1 MKKLL
6 STIMALVMLLSLVPM
21 AVAEGGAEGGAVPS
35 NSVYEVTDAAELVW
49 VAENYTGVVKLMN
62 DVEIED
68 TVIVTKTIT
77 LDMNGKRLFNTKDIW
92 KHPGNDVEGPRSW
105 SLVSVRENGN
115 LTITGNGTFDAKEND
130 VYAIDLFNKGT
141 RCTIEDGTFIGNVHA
156 VYVQYG
162 MLLVNGGTFSVR
174 QVYSTQKPYEFTLNC
189 LDASF
194 KDGSAQIIV
203 NGGSF
208 YKYNPAKSISENPAA
223 AFSRCG
229 VVQSGDYY
237 KVTAP
242 VAMIGEKGYATL
254 AAAVEDVPTD
264 GTETTITL
272 LNNAEVEN
280 CIAINDGKN
289 IVLDLNGHD
298 VVHNGNYLFDV
309 YNAKFHVTGEGTLFE
324 KVKDG
329 YAPIIARGSA
339 TDTANYTVITIDK
352 GVTLK
357 GDYTGIFVAK
367 DAGNGYHNY
376 GLVINMFG
384 TIDMGAVADGYH
396 YSGMYVNGT
405 NTVSDGN
412 VMTINLDGATIK
424 NCAGAGIYAA
434 GYAKW
439 NITNSSITGGNTGIE
454 IRAGELK
461 VNGATVVGNGVP
473 TVVTPNGNGSTTEG
487 AGIAVAQHTTKLPIK
502 VTINSGDISGFS
514 ALYQSNPQNNDAE
527 SVKKV
532 SVAVNGGT
540 FKAINGGT
548 VSVYSENN
556 CVAVSRGTFSSN
568 PSAYVADKSL
578 EVSKDT
584 AGQYTVSKKT
594 NATETSEVK
603 LPAARTEGTTKA
615 EIDKGDIDTG
625 KDLTVSSEVAS
636 VTINQ
641 KGVEAIGNN
650 SDLTLTVKT
659 VDQPNDAN
667 KAAYDEAIKGNDTA
681 SAIVVDIK
689 LSAGSGNAFTQAVE
703 GAYALVTV
711 KYDASGK
718 ADKLKVFYLNGSV
731 KQELTKVNDAANG
744 EVNMFSYD
752 DTNKEITMKLP
763 HFSQYLITTTAT
775 TSGGNTSGG
784 NSVIKTGAGSS
795 AASGTHTVTT
805 DLTPGSIT
813 KVTVDGKVVDAK
825 YYTVSGSNVTFT
837 AEFLKTLKNGSHTV
851 TVENATKIA
860 KGVFTVNNPT
870 TAVQAPTT
878 ADAGIALY
886 AGMAIASVMGTG
898 VVFTSRKRK
907 NH

>member
-21 AVAEGGAEGGAVPS
+21 AVAEEGGAETGAVQS
-35 NSVYEVTDAAELVW
+35 SSVYEVSDAAQLIW
-49 VAENYTGVVKLMN
+49 AAENYTGVVKLMK
-62 DVEIED
+62 DVEIEE
-68 TVIVTKTIT
+68 TVIVTKAIT
-77 LDMNGKRLFNTKDIW
+77 LDMNGKKLFNTKDIW

-105 SLVSVRENGN
+105 SLVSVRKNGD
-115 LTITGNGTFDAKEND
+115 LTITGNGTFEAKAND

-162 MLLVNGGTFSVR
+162 MLLVNGGTFSV
-174 QVYSTQKPYEFTLNC
+174 QQTYTADPNKPYEFTLNC
-189 LDASF
+189 LDESYA
-194 KDGSAQIIV
+194 DGSAQIIV

-208 YKYNPAKSISENPAA
+208 YKFDPANNKAEGENTS
-223 AFSRCG
+223 FTGC
-229 VVQSGDYY
+229 VTTKNGDNYY
-237 KVTAP
+237 EVTAP

-254 AAAVEDVPTD
+254 AAAVADVHLKTDKERTQVIELLQDASGSGFGVGYAAITKNENDSYSTSGNNPVSITIKMNGHTYSMVAPTVGSK
-264 GTETTITL
+264 GTETNGFQFLKDSNVTFENGVIR
-272 LNNAEVEN
+272 LNSGLRCA
-280 CIAINDGKN
+280 
-289 IVLDLNGHD
+289 
-298 VVHNGNYLFDV
+298 YLFQNYANLTLKDMDV
-309 YNAKFHVTGEGTLFE
+309 SIEGVTACESLVHSMNG
-324 KVKDG
+324 KVD
-329 YAPIIARGSA
+329 IIGKTSLTCGATYTWSA
-339 TDTANYTVITIDK
+339 TD
-352 GVTLK
+352 K
-357 GDYTGIFVAK
+357 GDQKVIDVM
-367 DAGNGYHNY
+367 DWNNSSY
-376 GLVINMFG
+376 GGGTQVLVNTTG
-384 TIDMGAVADGYH
+384 TITGKINVGFYEVEDVTASTGK
-396 YSGMYVNGT
+396 STLTIENGT
-405 NTVSDGN
+405 FNGNFSSEAASGGYVAPTITV
-412 VMTINLDGATIK
+412 
-424 NCAGAGIYAA
+424 
-434 GYAKW
+434 
-439 NITNSSITGGNTGIE
+439 TGG
-454 IRAGELK
+454 A
-461 VNGATVVGNGVP
+461 
-473 TVVTPNGNGSTTEG
+473 
-487 AGIAVAQHTTKLPIK
+487 
-502 VTINSGDISGFS
+502 
-514 ALYQSNPQNNDAE
+514 
-527 SVKKV
+527 
-532 SVAVNGGT
+532 
-540 FKAINGGT
+540 
-548 VSVYSENN
+548 
-556 CVAVSRGTFSSN
+556 FSSN
-568 PSAYVADKSL
+568 PSAFVADKSL
-578 EVSKDT
+578 EVSKGT

-594 NATETSEVK
+594 NAAETSEVK
-603 LPAARTEGTTKA
+603 LPAAGTEGTTKA
-615 EIDKGDIDTG
+615 KIDKGDIDTG

-650 SDLTLTVKT
+650 SDLTLTVKK

-744 EVNMFSYD
+744 EVNTFSYD

-795 AASGTHTVTT
+795 AASTTQTVTT

>member
-21 AVAEGGAEGGAVPS
+21 AVAEEGGAEGGAVPS
-35 NSVYEVTDAAELVW
+35 NSVYEVSEAAQLIWAAE
-49 VAENYTGVVKLMN
+49 NHTGVVKLMN
-62 DVEIED
+62 DVEIEE
-68 TVIVTKTIT
+68 TVIVTKTIK
-77 LDMNGKRLFNTKDIW
+77 LDMNGKRLFNKEDIW
-92 KHPGNDVEGPRSW
+92 KESEGHW
-105 SLVSVRENGN
+105 SLISVRGNGD
-115 LTITGNGTFDAKEND
+115 LTITGNGTFDAKKDD
-130 VYAIDLFNKGT
+130 VYAIDLYDGNV
-141 RCTIEDGTFIGNVHA
+141 RCTIENGTFKGNIHA
-156 VYVQYG
+156 VYVLDG
-162 MLLVNGGTFSVR
+162 LLIVNGGTFSV
-174 QVYSTQKPYEFTLNC
+174 QQTYTNEPNKPYEFTLNC
-189 LDASF
+189 YDASY

-208 YKYNPAKSISENPAA
+208 YKFDPANNKAEGENTSFTGCVTTKNGDNYN
-223 AFSRCG
+223 
-229 VVQSGDYY
+229 
-237 KVTAP
+237 VTAP

-254 AAAVEDVPTD
+254 AAAVADVHLKTDKERTQVIELLQDASGSGFGVGYAAITKNENDSYSTSGNNPVSITIKMNGHTYSMVAPTVGSK
-264 GTETTITL
+264 GTETNGFQFLKDSNVTFENGVIR
-272 LNNAEVEN
+272 LNSGLRCA
-280 CIAINDGKN
+280 
-289 IVLDLNGHD
+289 
-298 VVHNGNYLFDV
+298 YLFQNYANLTLKDMDV
-309 YNAKFHVTGEGTLFE
+309 SIEGVTACESLVHSMNG
-324 KVKDG
+324 KVD
-329 YAPIIARGSA
+329 IIGKTSLTCGATYTWSA
-339 TDTANYTVITIDK
+339 TD
-352 GVTLK
+352 K
-357 GDYTGIFVAK
+357 GDQKVIDVM
-367 DAGNGYHNY
+367 DWNNSSY
-376 GLVINMFG
+376 GGGTQVLVNTTG
-384 TIDMGAVADGYH
+384 TITGKINVGFYEVEDVTASTGK
-396 YSGMYVNGT
+396 STLTIENGT
-405 NTVSDGN
+405 FNGNFSSEAASGGYVAPTITV
-412 VMTINLDGATIK
+412 
-424 NCAGAGIYAA
+424 
-434 GYAKW
+434 
-439 NITNSSITGGNTGIE
+439 TGG
-454 IRAGELK
+454 A
-461 VNGATVVGNGVP
+461 
-473 TVVTPNGNGSTTEG
+473 
-487 AGIAVAQHTTKLPIK
+487 
-502 VTINSGDISGFS
+502 
-514 ALYQSNPQNNDAE
+514 
-527 SVKKV
+527 
-532 SVAVNGGT
+532 
-540 FKAINGGT
+540 
-548 VSVYSENN
+548 
-556 CVAVSRGTFSSN
+556 FSSN
-568 PSAYVADKSL
+568 PSAFVADKSL

-594 NATETSEVK
+594 NAAETSEVK
-603 LPAARTEGTTKA
+603 LPAAGTEGTTEAK
-615 EIDKGDIDTG
+615 IDKGDIDTG

-650 SDLTLTVKT
+650 SDLTLTVKK

-744 EVNMFSYD
+744 AVNNTFSYD

-795 AASGTHTVTT
+795 AASTTQTVTT

>member
-21 AVAEGGAEGGAVPS
+21 AVAEEGATTKWPE
-35 NSVYEVTDAAELVW
+35 
-49 VAENYTGVVKLMN
+49 
-62 DVEIED
+62 
-68 TVIVTKTIT
+68 TKTEKSVAQVG
-77 LDMNGKRLFNTKDIW
+77 DMF
-92 KHPGNDVEGPRSW
+92 
-105 SLVSVRENGN
+105 
-115 LTITGNGTFDAKEND
+115 
-130 VYAIDLFNKGT
+130 
-141 RCTIEDGTFIGNVHA
+141 
-156 VYVQYG
+156 
-162 MLLVNGGTFSVR
+162 
-174 QVYSTQKPYEFTLNC
+174 YE
-189 LDASF
+189 
-194 KDGSAQIIV
+194 
-203 NGGSF
+203 
-208 YKYNPAKSISENPAA
+208 
-223 AFSRCG
+223 
-229 VVQSGDYY
+229 
-237 KVTAP
+237 
-242 VAMIGEKGYATL
+242 TL
-254 AAAVEDVPTD
+254 ADAVASVPVD

-280 CIAINDGKN
+280 YIAIKDGKN

-324 KVKDG
+324 NVKDG

-339 TDTANYTVITIDK
+339 TDTADYTVITIDK

-439 NITNSSITGGNTGIE
+439 NITNSSITGGDTGIE

-502 VTINSGDISGFS
+502 VTINSGDISGYS
-514 ALYQSNPQNNDAE
+514 ALYQSNPEKNDAE
-527 SVKKV
+527 SVKEV
-532 SVAVNGGT
+532 SVAVTGGT
-540 FKAINGGT
+540 FKAINDGT

-556 CVAVSRGTFSSN
+556 CVAVTGGTFSSN
-568 PSAYVADKSL
+568 PSAFVADKSL

-584 AGQYTVSKKT
+584 VGQYTVSKKT

-603 LPAARTEGTTKA
+603 LPATMTEGTTKA
-615 EIDKGDIDTG
+615 KIDKGDIDTG

-650 SDLTLTVKT
+650 SDLILTVKK

-744 EVNMFSYD
+744 EVNTFSYD
-752 DTNKEITMKLP
+752 DTNKEITMRLP

-775 TSGGNTSGG
+775 TSGGS
-784 NSVIKTGAGSS
+784 SVIKTGAGSS
-795 AASGTHTVTT
+795 AASTTQTVTT